1 MAPHS
6 FRIGQTVD
14 VSPGR
19 MVGTKGGPFTILRLL
34 PNDGL
39 DREYR
44 VKHVIDGHERV
55 VHQSEIVGEVPGSNN
70 SPPR

>member
-1 MAPHS
+1 MPPHS

-14 VSPGR
+14 LIPGR
-19 MVGTKGGPFTILRLL
+19 ILGTKRGPFTILRLL

-44 VKHVIDGHERV
+44 IEHLVDGHERV
-55 VHQSEIVGEVPGSNN
+55 VRQSEIFGAAPVPSAGLS
-70 SPPR
+70 